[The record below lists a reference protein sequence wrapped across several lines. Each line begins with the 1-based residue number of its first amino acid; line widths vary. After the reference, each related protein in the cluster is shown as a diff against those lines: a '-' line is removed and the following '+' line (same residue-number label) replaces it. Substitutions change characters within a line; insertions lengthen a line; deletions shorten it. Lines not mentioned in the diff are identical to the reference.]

1 MKRNLFFDKR
11 FIAVQFLLL
20 ILVLNGLTGCKP
32 AQKVSIDSPTSA
44 SPDQS
49 STVTPQPETP
59 NQSLSTFIEPTII
72 NEADEILQFTFPTPG
87 SKPISLWRPPL
98 SQAPMAVNPMDH
110 FYFVRPIAVDKPNW
124 PLADYRYGG
133 IFPGTDIVHTG
144 IDIPSPRGTTVRA
157 AGPGKVIHAGYG
169 LYNNK
174 NPDADP
180 YGLAVSIQHDFGY
193 KGWHLYTIYAHMDR
207 IDVITGQ
214 RVESGTPLGIV
225 GTTGRTT
232 GPHLHFEVRVET
244 NSFYTTRNPELW
256 LVPPENWGVLVG
268 VFRNTNGSFL
278 TRYTIHVQSIETGQ
292 KWEVATYGEA
302 IVIRDEYFRENMVLS
317 DLPAGEYKVW
327 LEYLEDDMSTTV
339 TIHPGTTTY
348 LSFQGELGFDH
359 TPPSLPGP
367 NQWLKPVEDE

>member
-1 MKRNLFFDKR
+1 MKADFLIHKR
-11 FIAVQFLLL
+11 FFWQSTL
-20 ILVLNGLTGCKP
+20 LVLFLAGMSGCQFSQENIPVSSIVRTTSQAP
-32 AQKVSIDSPTSA
+32 AATL
-44 SPDQS
+44 
-49 STVTPQPETP
+49 QPET
-59 NQSLSTFIEPTII
+59 SYESASTLVEPTIVSQ
-72 NEADEILQFTFPTPG
+72 ADEVLKFTFPTPG
-87 SKPISLWRPPL
+87 SKAISLWRPPL
-98 SQAPMAVNPMDH
+98 SQAPLAINPMDH

-169 LYNNK
+169 LYNSK

-207 IDVITGQ
+207 VDVIQGQ

-268 VFRNTNGSFL
+268 QFRNTNGSFL
-278 TRYTIHVQSIETGQ
+278 TRYTIHVQSIEKGQ

-302 IVIRDEYFRENMVLS
+302 IVIRDEYFQENMVLS
-317 DLPAGEYKVW
+317 DLPAGDYKVW
-327 LEYLEDDMSTTV
+327 LDYMDEDMSTTV

-348 LSFQGELGFDH
+348 LSFRGKQGFDH
-359 TPPSLPGP
+359 TPPPLPGP
-367 NQWLKPVEDE
+367 SQWLKPIETYD

>member
-1 MKRNLFFDKR
+1 MKADFFIHKR
-11 FIAVQFLLL
+11 FFWLSTML
-20 ILVLNGLTGCKP
+20 ILVLAGLSGCQPSKESIPVSSIVRSTSQAP
-32 AQKVSIDSPTSA
+32 ASTLQPDTSYESA
-44 SPDQS
+44 S
-49 STVTPQPETP
+49 TLV
-59 NQSLSTFIEPTII
+59 EPTIVSQS
-72 NEADEILQFTFPTPG
+72 DEIIKFTFPTPG

-98 SQAPMAVNPMDH
+98 SQAPLAINPMDH

-157 AGPGKVIHAGYG
+157 AGPGKVIHSGYG

-193 KGWHLYTIYAHMDR
+193 NGWHLYTIYAHMDR
-207 IDVITGQ
+207 IDVIQGQ

-268 VFRNTNGSFL
+268 QFRNTNGSFL

-302 IVIRDEYFRENMVLS
+302 IVIRDEYFQENMVLS

-327 LEYLEDDMSTTV
+327 LDYLDEVTSTMV

-348 LSFQGELGFDH
+348 LTFRGKQGFDH
-359 TPPSLPGP
+359 TPPPLPGP
-367 NQWLKPVEDE
+367 SQWLKPIETDD